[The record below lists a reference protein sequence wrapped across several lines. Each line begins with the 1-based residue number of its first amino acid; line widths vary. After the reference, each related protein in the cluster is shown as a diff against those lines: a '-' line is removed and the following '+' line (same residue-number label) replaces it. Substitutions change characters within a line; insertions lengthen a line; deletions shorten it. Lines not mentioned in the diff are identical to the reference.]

1 MFMMLFPSA
10 SNINVYIC
18 TDAVVTN
25 AIMVLRRLVQFQLSS
40 QASLPPSSSSTHSPL
55 SIIAHLAR
63 RIDEIHHPKARACVV
78 WLVGQYA
85 GVGVGSEGSQ
95 VADWAPDVLRKLAKS
110 FGTEASV
117 VKVHVVTLAA
127 KLVVLSRTDAVGTGG
142 LREKVEKL
150 GKYVFSLARYDK
162 DWDVRDRGRMLA
174 ALVFGQEGGEKEPES
189 WDEIESRRQ
198 NGKGSVVLRRE
209 QVLVVLFEG
218 KGTGSGDAE
227 GAAGRGGIS
236 EEKEM
241 KNWTWEDDFPEWMER
256 GVESSLRDSE
266 LDSVAVNVG
275 VIPSGFGSG
284 PVGGRSVPAAA
295 GTGFAVASV
304 PIVLTPTTTTTTTD
318 GGTSTPQGTTGKGA
332 YMDLDAFYADAEEED
347 EEESDSVSEP
357 ESESESGAEE
367 EESLEEEEDEDDGDV
382 EEEESR
388 PTAGESNGG

>member
-1 MFMMLFPSA
+1 MLDSSLYYSFRLQ
-10 SNINVYIC
+10 YQHLYF

-25 AIMVLRRLVQFQLSS
+25 AIMVLKRLVQFQLSS
-40 QASLPPSSSSTHSPL
+40 HTSLPNSSSSTHSPL

-63 RIDEIHHPKARACVV
+63 RIDEIHHPKARASVV

-85 GVGVGSEGSQ
+85 GNGGESERSR

-117 VKVHVVTLAA
+117 VKVQVVTLAA
-127 KLVVLSRTDAVGTGG
+127 KLVVLSRTDAVEVGG
-142 LREKVEKL
+142 LLEKVEKL

-174 ALVFGQEGGEKEPES
+174 ALVFGQEEGDKEPEN
-189 WDEIESRRQ
+189 WDEVESGRQ

-218 KGTGSGDAE
+218 KGTVTE
-227 GAAGRGGIS
+227 GAVSRDGFG

-241 KNWTWEDDFPEWMER
+241 KNWTWEEDYPEWMER

-284 PVGGRSVPAAA
+284 SVGGRGVLPAA
-295 GTGFAVASV
+295 GTGLAVASMPV
-304 PIVLTPTTTTTTTD
+304 VLTPTTD

-332 YMDLDAFYADAEEED
+332 YMDLDAFYADAEEDD

-357 ESESESGAEE
+357 ESESESGSGAEE
-367 EESLEEEEDEDDGDV
+367 EESLEEEEDGEAEEG

-388 PTAGESNGG
+388 PTAGSQMEDR